1 MIKVRST
8 AAFAFLISTLL
19 LFHTIA
25 ADSAAMQDTFTIHT
39 LGHSSIYFE
48 YAGLIIHADPNSDY
62 ANYDSLPDADL
73 IFITHGHSDHFDVS
87 AMNKIRKDST
97 LLVCPEVVK
106 GAGGSP
112 SAVLVMDNGD
122 SIMVK
127 GIPVKAVPAYNL
139 SSTLHP
145 KGQGNGYVLTFGEK
159 RIYIPGDTD
168 LIPELDSLGKIDI
181 AFIPMNIAYSMTDS
195 VIAEAVKMIQPAI
208 LYLYHFGTVDT
219 AVIRTLLP
227 GRELIIRTGTSVYSE
242 SCGQPASA
250 DIQWGRAVYGYNA
263 LLDGR
268 NRCLSFRCAH
278 PEAIVSLFDLM
289 GRRHRLAGIGARTGD
304 ARSMSPGVYIVNY
317 QRSERASRRLISAGI
332 P

>member
-1 MIKVRST
+1 M
-8 AAFAFLISTLL
+8 AF
-19 LFHTIA
+19 FHATPA
-25 ADSAAMQDTFTIHT
+25 NSAATRDTFTIHT
-39 LGHSSIYFE
+39 LGHSSLYFE

-73 IFITHGHSDHFDVS
+73 IFITHGHSDHYDIS
-87 AMNKIRKDST
+87 AINKIRKDST
-97 LLVCPEVVK
+97 LLVCHEVVK
-106 GAGGSP
+106 SVGNYPYTAL
-112 SAVLVMDNGD
+112 AMDNGD
-122 SIMVK
+122 STIVK

-145 KGQGNGYVLTFGEK
+145 KGVGNGYVLTFGEK

-195 VIAEAVKMIQPAI
+195 VVAEVVKMIQPAI

-219 AVIRTLLP
+219 AVVRSMLP
-227 GRELIIRTGTSVYSE
+227 DMDLIIRTGASVYSE
-242 SCGQPASA
+242 SCEQPVSVG
-250 DIQWGRAVYGYNA
+250 IQWGRAVFGNDARLHGKNCY
-263 LLDGR
+263 
-268 NRCLSFRCAH
+268 LSFRCAH

-289 GRRHRLAGIGARTGD
+289 GRRQRLAGIGGRTIVARPII
-304 ARSMSPGVYIVNY
+304 PGVYIVNY
-317 QRSERASRRLISAGI
+317 QRAVWASRHLLRTDI